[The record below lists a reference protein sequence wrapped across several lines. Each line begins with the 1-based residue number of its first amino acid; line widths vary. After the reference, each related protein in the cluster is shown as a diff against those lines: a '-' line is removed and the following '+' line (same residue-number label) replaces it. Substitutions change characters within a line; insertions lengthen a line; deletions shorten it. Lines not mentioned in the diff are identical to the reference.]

1 MRLYF
6 FSPSIVSLA
15 NGLIPNY
22 LKLAVSMV
30 AFSRRSRYQYQWRYP
45 ILRFPMPGDHRF
57 PEGKVRNEVSF
68 MQFITEISQAI
79 SIPVLLITR

>member
-1 MRLYF
+1 
-6 FSPSIVSLA
+6 
-15 NGLIPNY
+15 
-22 LKLAVSMV
+22 
-30 AFSRRSRYQYQWRYP
+30 
-45 ILRFPMPGDHRF
+45 MPGDHRF